1 MKLTQSWLAEFIELP
16 MTDPEELVEAFESL
30 GHEIEDWHVLE
41 PTFEGVVVG
50 KVLEVLPH
58 PNADKVRLTKVD
70 VGTEVL
76 EIICGAWNFEAG
88 AIVPVA
94 VPGAIL
100 GGDFTIT
107 RREIRGI
114 ASNGMICSETELDLG
129 SDADGIMVLN
139 DDYPEASNRLGADF
153 AQIVGLPDV
162 WFEVNVTPNRPDCLS
177 VYGLARDLAALFEV
191 PLRDPGIVV
200 NDSGEPTSVTV
211 SIDEPDMCPRF
222 AGRQV
227 RAIIVGPSPH
237 WLRRRL
243 ELAGVRPIS
252 NVVDASNYA
261 MIEFGHPTHAFDV
274 DRLGST
280 IGVRMATEGEL
291 IVTLDDQT
299 RTLSRDDVVVT
310 DGSVPVAIGG
320 VMGGASSEVHDD
332 TTDVFIEA
340 AYWDPAH
347 VLMTSKRLGLRS
359 EASARFERGADPSF
373 CHLGADRVAQLL
385 TEIADGRPAPMPI
398 DVDPGA
404 IAPWSITYPLSETR
418 RILGIELDT
427 ESTRSLLE
435 RLTFD
440 VDGTDPLTVTVPT
453 RRPDVRRPIDLVE
466 EIARLHGFASIPDTV
481 PSGPGGGLPH
491 EERRLRDL
499 RETLVGTGLYETLS
513 FSFISAQDIELLHPE
528 GGGATDTAISV
539 VNPLNDTEGVMRTSL
554 IPGLLKAAAVNLA
567 RRLPAATLFEIGK
580 VFLPGAGKLP
590 DQPERLGFVLAGR
603 PDATWHSEPRE
614 FDVHDGTGIVE
625 LIGLEMRVPDLELVQ
640 AERVPFHPGRCADIA
655 VGGSVI
661 GTVGEM
667 LPSVIDAFGLSGR
680 VVLGEIDT
688 AVLLANRGHWQYVAP
703 SSFPPVVFDMAFA
716 APLDVPASAVLSAAD
731 IGAGA
736 LLEHSE
742 LFDVFSGD
750 SVGEGLVSY
759 AINFRLRAP
768 DRTLTD
774 EEVAPV
780 RRMIAD
786 TVFEATGAT
795 LRGEL

>member
-16 MTDPEELVEAFESL
+16 TTDPQELVEAFESL

-191 PLRDPGIVV
+191 PLREPEIDVTE
-200 NDSGEPTSVTV
+200 SGEPSNITV

-227 RAIIVGPSPH
+227 REITVGPSPH

-280 IGVRMATEGEL
+280 IGVRMAAEGET

-299 RTLSRDDVVVT
+299 RTLTRDDIVVT

-320 VMGGASSEVHDD
+320 VMGGASTEVHDD

-385 TEIADGRPAPMPI
+385 TEIADARPAPMPI

-513 FSFISAQDIELLHPE
+513 FSFISAQDIEILHPE
-528 GGGATDTAISV
+528 GAGVTDAAISV

-554 IPGLLKAAAVNLA
+554 IPGLLKAASVNLA

-580 VFLPGAGKLP
+580 VFLPGTGKLP

-603 PDATWHSEPRE
+603 PDATWHSEPQE

-625 LIGLEMRVPDLELVQ
+625 LIGLEMRLPDLELVQ
-640 AERVPFHPGRCADIA
+640 AERVPFHPGRCADVT

-667 LPSVIDAFGLSGR
+667 IPSVTGAFGLPGR
-680 VVLGEIDT
+680 VVVGEIDT
-688 AVLLANRGHWQYVAP
+688 AVLLANRGHWKYVAP

-716 APLDVPASAVLSAAD
+716 APLDVPASAVLSAANT
-731 IGAGA
+731 GAGT
-736 LLEHSE
+736 LLEHSQ
-742 LFDVFSGD
+742 LFDIFSGD
-750 SVGEGLVSY
+750 SVGDGLVSY
-759 AINFRLRAP
+759 AINFRLRAL